1 MIKLKKSQIKQFKE
15 QGYLVLKSFYPKKN
29 INEALKWLKS
39 RDPKKIAKSWTEKE
53 PGVPIAV
60 YSALGD
66 KNTKVYRIA
75 SDKKILDLAS
85 QLMSDKVYLWHS
97 KVNFKER
104 WGGTVEY
111 YHQDQVY
118 WKDRGYKSD
127 KMLSCMIPL
136 ENHNRNNAGLK
147 IFPKTH
153 KLGFIK
159 HDHFI
164 NINGLCKFMIN
175 QKALDKFYK
184 KYNLIDIELKTG
196 DVLFFHSSIVH
207 GSSHNSSPKSRT
219 IILSQINTISN
230 LPKKVQS
237 NAVQFNLKRSKIEFD
252 EAKRRLKWFKK
263 KYFDQKKS
271 SKLTFS
277 APIPNEER
285 K

>member
-1 MIKLKKSQIKQFKE
+1 MIKLTKSQIKQFNEK
-15 QGYLVLKSFYPKKN
+15 GFLVIKSFYPAKILK
-29 INEALKWLKS
+29 EALNWLKS

-75 SDKKILDLAS
+75 SDKKILNLAS
-85 QLMSDKVYLWHS
+85 QLMSDQVYLWHS
-97 KVNFKER
+97 KVNFKES

-136 ENHNRNNAGLK
+136 EDHNIKNAGLK

-159 HDHFI
+159 HEHFI

-175 QKALDKFYK
+175 RKYLDKFYK
-184 KYNLIDIELKTG
+184 KYSLIDVQLKRG
-196 DVLFFHSSIVH
+196 DILFFHSSLVH

-237 NAVQFNLKRSKIEFD
+237 NAIKFNLRRSKIEYE
-252 EAKRRLKWFKK
+252 EASRRLKWFKK
-263 KYFDQKKS
+263 KYLGQKKS

>member
-1 MIKLKKSQIKQFKE
+1 MIKLSKSQIKQFKD
-15 QGYLVLKSFYPKKN
+15 QGYLVLKSFYSKKKLDD
-29 INEALKWLKS
+29 ALKWLKT

-66 KNTKVYRIA
+66 KNTKVYRVA
-75 SDKKILDLAS
+75 SDKTILDLAS

-136 ENHNRNNAGLK
+136 ENHNQKNAGLK

-175 QKALDKFYK
+175 QKTLDKFYK
-184 KYNLIDIELKTG
+184 KYKLVDIELQTG
-196 DVLFFHSSIVH
+196 DILFFHSSLVH
-207 GSSHNSSPKSRT
+207 GSSHNSSPKSRS

-230 LPKKVQS
+230 LPKKVQI
-237 NAVQFNLKRSKIEFD
+237 NAVKFNLKRSKIEFD
-252 EAKRRLKWFKK
+252 EAKRRLRWFKK

>member
-1 MIKLKKSQIKQFKE
+1 MIKLSKSQIKQFKD
-15 QGYLVLKSFYPKKN
+15 QGYLIFKSFYPKKRLDD
-29 INEALKWLKS
+29 ALKWLKT

-66 KNTKVYRIA
+66 KNTKVYRVA

-136 ENHNRNNAGLK
+136 ENHNQKNAGLK

-175 QKALDKFYK
+175 QKTLDKFYK
-184 KYNLIDIELKTG
+184 KYKLVDIELQTG
-196 DVLFFHSSIVH
+196 DILFFHSSIVH

-230 LPKKVQS
+230 LPKKVQI
-237 NAVQFNLKRSKIEFD
+237 NAVKFNLKRSKIEFE

-263 KYFDQKKS
+263 KYFNQKKS

>member
-1 MIKLKKSQIKQFKE
+1 MIKLSKFQIKQFRD
-15 QGYLVLKSFYPKKN
+15 QGYLVLKSFYSKKRLN
-29 INEALKWLKS
+29 DALKWLKT

-66 KNTKVYRIA
+66 KNTKVYRVA

-136 ENHNRNNAGLK
+136 ENHNQKNAGLK

-175 QKALDKFYK
+175 QKTLDKFYK
-184 KYNLIDIELKTG
+184 KYKLVDIELQTG
-196 DVLFFHSSIVH
+196 DILFFHSSIVH

-230 LPKKVQS
+230 LPKKVQI
-237 NAVQFNLKRSKIEFD
+237 NAVKFNLKRSKIEFE
-252 EAKRRLKWFKK
+252 EAKRRLRWFKK
-263 KYFDQKKS
+263 KYLDQKKS
-271 SKLTFS
+271 SKITFS

>member
-1 MIKLKKSQIKQFKE
+1 MIKLSKSQIKQFKD
-15 QGYLVLKSFYPKKN
+15 QGYLIFKSFYPKKRLDD
-29 INEALKWLKS
+29 ALKWLKT

-75 SDKKILDLAS
+75 SDKKVLDLAS

-136 ENHNRNNAGLK
+136 ENHNQKNAGLK

-175 QKALDKFYK
+175 QKTLDKFYK
-184 KYNLIDIELKTG
+184 KYKLVDIELQTG
-196 DVLFFHSSIVH
+196 DILFFHSSLVH
-207 GSSHNSSPKSRT
+207 GSSHNSSPKSRS
-219 IILSQINTISN
+219 IILSQIS
-230 LPKKVQS
+230 LP
-237 NAVQFNLKRSKIEFD
+237 FLSK
-252 EAKRRLKWFKK
+252 
-263 KYFDQKKS
+263 
-271 SKLTFS
+271 T
-277 APIPNEER
+277 
-285 K
+285 